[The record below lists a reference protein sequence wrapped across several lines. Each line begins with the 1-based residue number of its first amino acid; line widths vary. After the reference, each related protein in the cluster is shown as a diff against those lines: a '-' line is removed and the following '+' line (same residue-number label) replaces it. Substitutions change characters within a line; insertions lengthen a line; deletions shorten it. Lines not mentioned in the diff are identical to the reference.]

1 MSVKAIALLIGVS
14 ADSPVLSKGPMK
26 DKIIQKRST
35 VHACSI
41 VRL

>member
-14 ADSPVLSKGPMK
+14 ADNPVLSKGSMK

-35 VHACSI
+35 VYACSI
-41 VRL
+41 ARP